1 MRRFLSAGVLCLSF
15 CLAVTGEAQSPAANT
30 DPTPVVSPVAT
41 PLQAEL
47 LSVKRIY
54 VAQLTGGLQADA
66 LRELLISSL
75 NATKLFILTDN
86 PERADAVLKGAAD
99 DHAFENTFDM
109 QDGISGRVGSGGGS
123 SSFTKSSGSY
133 GGISIGDH
141 EARHIR
147 ERKHEAYAAVRLC
160 GRDGDVLWATT
171 QESQGGKFRGASA
184 DVAGKVARDLTFALE
199 RARRTA
205 SAAAVIPAQ

>member
-1 MRRFLSAGVLCLSF
+1 MRRVLSAGILCFGIL
-15 CLAVTGEAQSPAANT
+15 LGTAGRAQNGEAAVTPVSS
-30 DPTPVVSPVAT
+30 TPAT
-41 PLQAEL
+41 PLPIQTEL

-75 NATKLFILTDN
+75 NATKLFILTDS

-99 DHAFENTFDM
+99 DHAFEDTFDV
-109 QDGISGRVGSGGGS
+109 QDGISGRIGSGRGS
-123 SSFTKSSGSY
+123 SSYIRSSGSS
-133 GGISIGDH
+133 GGVSIGDS

-171 QESQGGKFRGASA
+171 EESQGGKFRGASA
-184 DVAGKVARDLTFALE
+184 DVAGKVARDLTLALE

-205 SAAAVIPAQ
+205 SSAAAVPVQ